1 MKKIYYGKQ
10 TISDDD
16 VKSVSEVLKS
26 DFLTQGPLV
35 EKFENKLKTLFGAK
49 YCNALCNGTAAL
61 HLTGLALNW
70 KKEDIILTSPIT
82 FLASAN
88 AILYSGAKPDFVDI
102 DLKTYTIDPNLLEDK
117 IKQYQL
123 KNKKIKAVI
132 GIDYA
137 GLPCDWDSLRF
148 LANKYDFQL
157 VNDNCHAMGASYNG
171 DKHYAVKYAD
181 VVTQS
186 YHPVKQI
193 TTGEG
198 GSVLTNSPLIDSRIR
213 NLKTHGMTKDPED
226 LDKLDGPWYYEMHNL
241 GYNYRITDFQCA
253 LGVSQ
258 LKKLN
263 SFVKKRNKVAQIYND
278 AFKGI
283 SNITTPYIP
292 ANIYHAFHLYCI
304 RINFKKIKLN
314 KINFYKKMSKQG
326 IVLQVHY
333 IPVHLQPFYKK
344 NLGFKVGDFPNSEMF
359 YEMEFSLPI
368 YPLLSKRDQNYI
380 IEKIKLNLE

>member
-35 EKFENKLKTLFGAK
+35 EKFEIKLKTLFGAK

-61 HLTGLALNW
+61 HLTGIALNW
-70 KKEDIILTSPIT
+70 QQEDIILTSPIT

-137 GLPCDWDSLRF
+137 GLPCDWGSLRF

-171 DKHYAVKYAD
+171 DKHYAVNYAD

-213 NLKTHGMTKDPED
+213 NLKTHGMTKDPANLE
-226 LDKLDGPWYYEMHNL
+226 KLDGPWYYEMHNL

-263 SFVKKRNKVAQIYND
+263 SFVKKRNKIAQIYNN
-278 AFKGI
+278 AFKDI
-283 SNITTPYIP
+283 SNIITPYIP
-292 ANIYHAFHLYCI
+292 ANVYHAFHLYCI
-304 RINFKKIKLN
+304 KINFKKIKLN
-314 KINFYKKMSKQG
+314 KINFYKKMSEQG

-344 NLGFKVGDFPNSEMF
+344 NFGFKVGDFPKSEMF
-359 YEMEFSLPI
+359 YDMEFSLPI
-368 YPLLSKRDQNYI
+368 YPLLSERDQNYI